1 MLPRKNFEN
10 LHAVVQGYSTIIRIG
25 PERQLHYLQRS
36 RNKFMA
42 DLIRAK
48 KYTSRLTK

>member
-25 PERQLHYLQRS
+25 PGRQLHNLQRS

-48 KYTSRLTK
+48 KILFG